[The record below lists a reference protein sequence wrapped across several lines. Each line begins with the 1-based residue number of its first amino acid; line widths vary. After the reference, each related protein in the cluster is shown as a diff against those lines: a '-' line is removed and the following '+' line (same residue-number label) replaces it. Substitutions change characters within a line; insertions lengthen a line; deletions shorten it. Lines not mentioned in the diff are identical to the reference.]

1 MSTTSPSSA
10 SDLAEEELHEPPDY
24 DPYYSGMVSF
34 VFHFCLFLILP
45 FLSAMVRS
53 EDRLPP
59 AVDVVQVIDASSS
72 GSDSFDDLPMGLETQ
87 ADNAAND
94 MPAELEPTAALDK
107 NIPKDAPTELEFD
120 PNADSQQVAD
130 ALAAA
135 RRAAAAA
142 SAAAT
147 GQLDENLG
155 GTSGANGS
163 GGSGRA
169 GRAARWVLRF
179 NTRTPRDYLGQLGG
193 LGADIAFPD
202 RGDQYRYY
210 TNLAATPQSSFK
222 SLDNEGRIYWIDQD
236 TYHEVARQL
245 GVSAPM
251 MIAFL
256 PLALEEKMSKLEMA
270 RARERGV
277 SREEDIRQTV
287 FECVRR
293 GGGFDVI
300 VVDQTLFGG

>member
-10 SDLAEEELHEPPDY
+10 SDLVEEDLHEPPDY

-45 FLSAMVRS
+45 FLSSMVRS
-53 EDRLPP
+53 EDKLPP
-59 AVDVVQVIDASSS
+59 SVDVVQVIDASST
-72 GSDSFDDLPMGLETQ
+72 GSQAFDDLPAGLETQ
-87 ADNAAND
+87 EDDSAGE
-94 MPAELEPTAALDK
+94 MPVELEPTPKLDQS
-107 NIPKDAPTELEFD
+107 IPKAAETELEFD
-120 PNADSQQVAD
+120 PSANSQQVAD

-135 RRAAAAA
+135 RQAAAAA
-142 SAAAT
+142 SAAAA
-147 GQLDENLG
+147 GQLDQNLG
-155 GTSGANGS
+155 GTSSGGGS
-163 GGSGRA
+163 GGTGRA

-193 LGADIAFPD
+193 LGADVAFPD
-202 RGDQYRYY
+202 RGEQYRYF
-210 TNLAATPQSSFK
+210 TNLSGTPQSSVK
-222 SLDNEGRIYWIDQD
+222 SLDREGRIYWIDQD
-236 TYHEVARQL
+236 TFQQVAQHL

-293 GGGFDVI
+293 GGSFDVI
-300 VVDQTLFGG
+300 VVDQTLF